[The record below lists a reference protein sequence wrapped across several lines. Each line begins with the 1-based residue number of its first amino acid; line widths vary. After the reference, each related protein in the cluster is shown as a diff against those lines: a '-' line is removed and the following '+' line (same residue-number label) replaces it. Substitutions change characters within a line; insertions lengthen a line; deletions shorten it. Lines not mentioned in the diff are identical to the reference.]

1 MKVIVLTDTHG
12 QIDRIN
18 QLAVEYNADV
28 CIHCGD
34 IGFFDHISI
43 KNMSAAELTK
53 MIRRAPVTKETIE
66 HVCSLPQR
74 VQADFVLQNALAGN
88 FEDYLAGRKTF
99 EIPVYAVWGNHEDLR
114 IINHLREKPL
124 HNLTL
129 LDEKNSVLLE
139 KVRFYG
145 LGGDFNEK
153 HLPIARKLGIPC
165 VKNQIKSA
173 FWQYH
178 ELIKMLDKHS
188 ADEVRIQVTHCDPCE
203 TAFLEALAYRGKAAL
218 TLSGHMHR
226 QENQFS
232 HSCGSSDAVFRN
244 FAEKYPSLP
253 WAKMQT
259 DSSETFVDHINL
271 APSKPLI
278 LEINGAEYHI
288 NNIKGNISC

>member
-18 QLAVEYNADV
+18 QLATEYNADV

-34 IGFFDHISI
+34 VGFFDHISI
-43 KNMSAAELTK
+43 KNMSATELTK
-53 MIRRAPVTKETIE
+53 MIRHTSLSQEEKE
-66 HVCSLPQR
+66 HLCSLPQTE
-74 VQADFVLQNALAGN
+74 QSDFVLQNALAGN
-88 FEDYLAGRKTF
+88 FEDYLTVRKTF
-99 EIPVYAVWGNHEDLR
+99 EIPVYAVWGNHEDIR
-114 IINHLREKPL
+114 IIELLREKPL

-153 HLPIARKLGIPC
+153 HLPMARKLGIPC

-178 ELIKMLDKHS
+178 ELIKTLDTHP
-188 ADEVRIQVTHCDPCE
+188 ANEVRIQITHCDPCE
-203 TAFLEALAYRGKAAL
+203 SAFLEALAYRGNASL

-226 QENQFS
+226 HEPRVLS
-232 HSCGSSDAVFRN
+232 SCGSGDTIFRN

-259 DSSETFVDHINL
+259 NSCEKSVEHINL
-271 APSKPLI
+271 VPSMPLI
-278 LEINGAEYHI
+278 MEINGAEYHI
-288 NNIKGNISC
+288 TN

>member
-18 QLAVEYNADV
+18 QLAIENNADA

-34 IGFFDHISI
+34 VGFFDHISI

-53 MIRRAPVTKETIE
+53 MIRHTSLSQEEKE
-66 HVCSLPQR
+66 HLCSLPQTE
-74 VQADFVLQNALAGN
+74 QSDFVLQNALAGN
-88 FEDYLAGRKTF
+88 FEDYLIGRKTF
-99 EIPVYAVWGNHEDLR
+99 EIPVYAVWGNHEDIR
-114 IINHLREKPL
+114 IIELLREKPL

-153 HLPIARKLGIPC
+153 HLLMARKLGIPC

-188 ADEVRIQVTHCDPCE
+188 ADEVRIQVTHCDPME
-203 TAFLEALAYRGKAAL
+203 AVFLEALSYRGGASL

-226 QENQFS
+226 QKNNLRNTSGSCEIIFQRYAEN
-232 HSCGSSDAVFRN
+232 
-244 FAEKYPSLP
+244 YPSLP
-253 WAKMQT
+253 WKLMQIKHSAMT
-259 DSSETFVDHINL
+259 VAHINL
-271 APSKPLI
+271 APSKPLL
-278 LEINGAEYHI
+278 LEINGSKYHI
-288 NNIKGNISC
+288 IN

>member
-18 QLAVEYNADV
+18 QLAIENNADA

-34 IGFFDHISI
+34 VGFFDHISI

-53 MIRRAPVTKETIE
+53 MIRHTSLSPEEKE
-66 HVCSLPQR
+66 HLCSLPQ
-74 VQADFVLQNALAGN
+74 VELADFVLRNALAGN
-88 FEDYLAGRKTF
+88 FEDYLTGRKTF
-99 EIPVYAVWGNHEDLR
+99 EIPVYAVWGNHEDIR
-114 IINHLREKPL
+114 IIDLLREKPL

-129 LDEKNSVLLE
+129 LDEKKSVLLE

-153 HLPIARKLGIPC
+153 HLPMAKKLGIPC
-165 VKNQIKSA
+165 IKNQIKSA

-188 ADEVRIQVTHCDPCE
+188 ADEVRIQVTHCDPVE
-203 TAFLEALAYRGKAAL
+203 SAFLEALSYRNGASL

-226 QENQFS
+226 QKNNLRNTSGSCEIIFQRYAEN
-232 HSCGSSDAVFRN
+232 
-244 FAEKYPSLP
+244 YPSLP
-253 WAKMQT
+253 WKLMLIKHSAMT
-259 DSSETFVDHINL
+259 VAHINL
-271 APSKPLI
+271 APSKPLL
-278 LEINGAEYHI
+278 LEINGSKYHI
-288 NNIKGNISC
+288 IN